1 VAQGSAAYDP
11 FLHGVD
17 LDGGQVPA
25 AAQRLDPDL
34 GCSVD
39 QRPREVQVTDL
50 GANSAAPSSVAQDLA
65 DRRIGRVRMPDNN
78 AQAVSGATGREPMS
92 STSRNFAAILLLLL
106 VAVEFGGGSLLTM
119 LTRRIPGY
127 LDNPLRQ
134 NMWRAGHAHPGVW
147 LVLGLVGMLYVDQTP
162 LSAGLKTLV
171 RVTLLVAPILVS
183 LGFFLSVLS
192 PRAERPNG
200 LINLIYLAA
209 ILLAIGVVTLG
220 IGLFQA

>member
-1 VAQGSAAYDP
+1 M
-11 FLHGVD
+11 
-17 LDGGQVPA
+17 
-25 AAQRLDPDL
+25 R
-34 GCSVD
+34 
-39 QRPREVQVTDL
+39 RPGKHKRHP
-50 GANSAAPSSVAQDLA
+50 GAKEAK
-65 DRRIGRVRMPDNN
+65 
-78 AQAVSGATGREPMS
+78 PMS

-106 VAVEFGGGSLLTM
+106 VAVEFGGGSLLNL

-162 LSAGLKTLV
+162 LSDGLKSLV
-171 RVTLLVAPILVS
+171 RVTLLLAPVLVS

-200 LINLIYLAA
+200 LVNLIYLAA
-209 ILLAIGVVTLG
+209 LLLAVGVVTLG
-220 IGLFQA
+220 VGLFQA